1 MLYMYTYSRLTQP
14 HGNYSNTCKGQHDY
28 MYMYIVT
35 MVTHVQEQ
43 HSYMYMVATVTHV
56 KEQHSYMYM
65 VTMVTYVPMTSPAT
79 VCSCAPHPW
88 TSHGLSDKSHR
99 TSSSL
104 PGSPSLRPHPL

>member
-1 MLYMYTYSRLTQP
+1 MEYKIVRSPRLQGIRRCAP
-14 HGNYSNTCKGQHDY
+14 HALQSGTSNYY
-28 MYMYIVT
+28 MYMVT
-35 MVTHVQEQ
+35 TVTHVQ
-43 HSYMYMVATVTHV
+43 
-56 KEQHSYMYM
+56 EQHSYMYM
-65 VTMVTYVPMTSPAT
+65 VTMVTYVPMMSPAT